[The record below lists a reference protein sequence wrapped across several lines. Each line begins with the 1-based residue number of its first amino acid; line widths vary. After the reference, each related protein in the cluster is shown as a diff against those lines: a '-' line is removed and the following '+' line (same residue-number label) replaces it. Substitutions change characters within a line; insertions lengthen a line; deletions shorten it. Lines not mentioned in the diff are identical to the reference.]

1 LSEFAMMLPA
11 NIALVIERLNTEG
24 YKAYAVGGCVRD
36 AMRGVS
42 PHDYDIT
49 TSALPQQVKAVFS
62 DRQVIETGIS
72 HGTVTVLM
80 DGAPVEITTF
90 RVDGEYLDNRHP
102 AGVQFTARIED
113 DLSRRDFT
121 VNAMAFSP
129 TRGLIDPFG
138 GQANLENRILRAVGD
153 PMQRF
158 REDSLRILRGVRFA
172 VRFALTPEQ
181 QTENAMTQ
189 LAPLMENLAR
199 ERVFEELCQ
208 LLPLVNAADLLRYAP
223 ILTQV
228 IPFLGETV
236 GFLQHSPHHAYD
248 VFTHTAYVTA
258 AVSADLPLRWAALL
272 HDVGKP
278 AAFTTDETGRGHF
291 YGHAQLGAQRA
302 NEILLQL
309 KAPTALRG
317 RVVFLIEHHMD
328 TILPERKTLRR
339 QLGRYGQEALA
350 QLLELQKA
358 DFCSKGVT
366 GDAPQFAQIQG
377 LIAEI
382 LDEESCLSLKD
393 LAVNGNDLQA
403 LGLTGKAIG
412 ATLNALLDKV
422 LEEQLP
428 NEKDAL
434 LAAVKTL

>member
-1 LSEFAMMLPA
+1 
-11 NIALVIERLNTEG
+11 
-24 YKAYAVGGCVRD
+24 
-36 AMRGVS
+36 
-42 PHDYDIT
+42 
-49 TSALPQQVKAVFS
+49 
-62 DRQVIETGIS
+62 
-72 HGTVTVLM
+72 
-80 DGAPVEITTF
+80 
-90 RVDGEYLDNRHP
+90 
-102 AGVQFTARIED
+102 
-113 DLSRRDFT
+113 
-121 VNAMAFSP
+121 
-129 TRGLIDPFG
+129 
-138 GQANLENRILRAVGD
+138 
-153 PMQRF
+153 
-158 REDSLRILRGVRFA
+158 
-172 VRFALTPEQ
+172 
-181 QTENAMTQ
+181 
-189 LAPLMENLAR
+189 LMENLAR